1 MRPLRH
7 AGGWF
12 RLGMALAAACQGLAA
27 MAQATAAS
35 DPPTDASSWL
45 ARVRQAAQ
53 TRNYQGTLVFN
64 AAGVVSSSRVAHYC
78 EGKQRYER
86 VDVLDGEM
94 RQVFRHND
102 LTQTLWP
109 RARVAVIEQRDAA
122 AEFPALPGGD
132 VRAQDAYDLRLLG
145 TERMAGHE
153 AQVLLLKPRDGHRF
167 AQRLWADQSSGLL
180 LRADILGSKGE
191 VLESAAFSD
200 VAIGGKAQPE
210 AVLSP
215 MRKLDGYRV
224 VRPSVVRTQLD
235 AEGWNLARA
244 VPGFKLVSCVKRPL
258 TAAHESVAATDAQV
272 LQAVFSDG
280 MTHVSLFVEPFD
292 AQRHKPVATSLG
304 ATHTLMNRVGSW
316 WITAMGDVP
325 MATLQ
330 LFAASLDRRP

>member
-1 MRPLRH
+1 MTPLQH
-7 AGGWF
+7 AGGWL
-12 RLGMALAAACQGLAA
+12 RVGLGLAA
-27 MAQATAAS
+27 VCQALVATAQGTAA
-35 DPPTDASSWL
+35 PAAPMDASAWL

-86 VDVLDGEM
+86 VEVLDGEM
-94 RQVFRHND
+94 RQVFRHNE
-102 LTQTLWP
+102 LTQTLWL
-109 RARVAVIEQRDAA
+109 RSRVAVIEQRDAA
-122 AEFPALPGGD
+122 AEFPSLPGGD
-132 VRAQDAYDLRLLG
+132 VRALDAYDLRLLG

-167 AQRLWADQSSGLL
+167 AQRLWADQASGLL
-180 LRADILGSKGE
+180 LRADILGSRGE

-210 AVLSP
+210 TVLSP

-224 VRPSVVRTQLD
+224 VRPAVVRTQLD
-235 AEGWNLARA
+235 AEGWNLARS

-258 TAAHESVAATDAQV
+258 IGAQEAGSAADAQV

-292 AQRHKPVATSLG
+292 GQRHKPVATSLG
-304 ATHTLMNRVGSW
+304 ATHTLMNRAGAW

-330 LFAASLDRRP
+330 LFAAALDRRP